1 MPGSRPTDLFM
12 QRKSALL
19 FDGCCVGRMSSTQA
33 SHLQQDT
40 DRGILLDRVAI
51 FQVEASLKIPKIDKY
66 GKAFFD
72 INDDGS
78 QDLLS

>member
-12 QRKSALL
+12 QRKSA
-19 FDGCCVGRMSSTQA
+19 CVGRMSSTQA

-51 FQVEASLKIPKIDKY
+51 FQVEASLKIPTIDKY

>member
-1 MPGSRPTDLFM
+1 
-12 QRKSALL
+12 
-19 FDGCCVGRMSSTQA
+19 MSSTQA

-51 FQVEASLKIPKIDKY
+51 FQVEASLKIPTIDKY

-78 QDLLS
+78 KDLLS